1 MDLVVMYFPKE
12 VMTHHLNVCLE
23 IKNGKPLIIQLQG
36 ETLARRA
43 CLQLLKHTYELP
55 SVPIGMELPV
65 TYPIEIKN
73 LGITKLKYQI
83 DLREL
88 ERLNKNNH
96 DYRVFDIQNPNG
108 ELKTGETQHIYTLFK
123 PLEVKNYELDL
134 PIKIEDIEGV

>member
-1 MDLVVMYFPKE
+1 
-12 VMTHHLNVCLE
+12 
-23 IKNGKPLIIQLQG
+23 
-36 ETLARRA
+36 LARRA

-83 DLREL
+83 DLRAL
-88 ERLNKNNH
+88 EALNKNNH

-108 ELKTGETQHIYTLFK
+108 ELKTGETQHIYTLFN
-123 PLEVKNYELDL
+123 PLESKNYELDL